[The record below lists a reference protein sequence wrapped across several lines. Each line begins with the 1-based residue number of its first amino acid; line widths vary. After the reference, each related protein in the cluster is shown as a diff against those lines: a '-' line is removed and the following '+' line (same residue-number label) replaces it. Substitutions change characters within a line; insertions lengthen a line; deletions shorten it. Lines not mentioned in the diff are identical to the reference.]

1 MKRQKEN
8 RLKIALIIAVILLV
22 IDQITKII
30 AIQLDVNVTI
40 IKDIFNLKLVFNN
53 GIAFGMGQG
62 GDIATFIVSNLIVL
76 GIIIRF
82 IILQKDRMDTATMY
96 GLFMILS
103 GGFGNVIDRVFRGKV
118 VDFIQAFPNM
128 NFPVFNLADV
138 YIVIGWVI
146 LAFTFAMYTYKEI
159 QEKRARSIK

>member
-1 MKRQKEN
+1 MKKQKLN
-8 RLKIALIIAVILLV
+8 RVKIALLVSIILLI

-30 AIQLDVNVTI
+30 AIQLDINITI
-40 IKDIFNLKLVFNN
+40 IKDIFNLKLVYNN

-62 GDIATFIVSNLIVL
+62 EDIATFIVSNLIVL

-118 VDFIQAFPNM
+118 VDFIQAFPNT

-138 YIVIGWVI
+138 YIIVGWVI